1 MARAVKR
8 SYEARTRRRHA
19 EDTRRRI
26 IDEAGRLFA
35 EAGYQRTT
43 MEAIADA
50 AGVSVESVYAH
61 FRNKRTILERFLDVA
76 VAGDHEPVAV
86 LERPEVQQ
94 LSEIADQREL
104 IKHLAHLSRSIL
116 ERAAPAHR
124 ALRSAAASDPKIE
137 SLLEADQNRRHAGQT
152 AFVKLIARR
161 GNLGTTLKEAT
172 DIYWGLASPELY
184 ELLVRTRQWSPGRYE
199 AWLGDSLA
207 RLLLEATET
216 T

>member
-1 MARAVKR
+1 VARSVKR

-26 IDEAGRLFA
+26 VDQAGRLFA
-35 EAGYQRTT
+35 DVGYQRTT

-61 FRNKRTILERFLDVA
+61 FKNKRTILERFLDVA
-76 VAGDHEPVAV
+76 VAGDHEPVPV
-86 LERPEVQQ
+86 LQRPEVQN

-104 IKHLAHLSRSIL
+104 IKRLAHLSRSIL

-124 ALRSAAASDPKIE
+124 ALRSAAQADPKIE
-137 SLLEADQNRRHAGQT
+137 SLLEADQDRRHAGQT
-152 AFVKLIARR
+152 AFVTLIARR
-161 GNLGTTLKEAT
+161 GGLRTTLEEAT

-184 ELLVRTRQWSPGRYE
+184 ELLVGARQWSPDRYE
-199 AWLGDSLA
+199 SWLADTLA
-207 RLLLEATET
+207 RLLLDT
-216 T
+216 TDTT